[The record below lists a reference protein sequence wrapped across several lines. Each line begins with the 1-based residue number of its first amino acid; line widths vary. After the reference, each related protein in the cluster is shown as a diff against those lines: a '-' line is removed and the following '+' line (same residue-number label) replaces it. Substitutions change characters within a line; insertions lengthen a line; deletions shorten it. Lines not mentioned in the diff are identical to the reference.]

1 MAIFRINKGD
11 LIPIKEK
18 AINFEKDLQKL
29 TEQNLQTVLGL
40 DFVRTEFGLHN
51 LYIDTLAFDPE
62 NKSFVII
69 EYKKDKSFSVVDQ
82 GYAYLALML
91 NNKADFILEYNERKK
106 GNLKRSDIDWSQ
118 SRVLFLANS
127 FTRYQQSAINFK
139 DLPIELWEVKLFGND
154 TILYSQLKPSAS
166 SASIKDVSKDK
177 TIREVTKEVKVYTL
191 DDHFSRCPNNIK
203 DLFLTLQERILGIST
218 DIKEYVGKWSLP
230 YKVGY
235 LTFVY
240 VILRQSEIHLDLR
253 LSDKIELPAI
263 ATKRKVQ
270 PSDVFKIAA
279 KIKSEDDIY
288 QAITLIKGAYEE
300 TKKLVG

>member
-1 MAIFRINKGD
+1 M
-11 LIPIKEK
+11 
-18 AINFEKDLQKL
+18 
-29 TEQNLQTVLGL
+29 TEENLQTVFGL

-51 LYIDTLAFDPE
+51 LYIDTLTFDSE

-91 NNKADFILEYNERKK
+91 NNKADFILEFNERKK
-106 GNLKRSDIDWSQ
+106 GNLKRSDVDWSQ

-154 TILYSQLKPSAS
+154 TILYDQLKPSAS
-166 SASIKDVSKDK
+166 SASIRDVSKDK
-177 TIREVTKEVKVYTL
+177 TIREVTKELKVYTL
-191 DDHFSRCPNNIK
+191 DDHFSRCSSEIK
-203 DLFLTLQERILGIST
+203 DLFLILQERILGVSS
-218 DIKEYVGKWSLP
+218 DIKEYAGKWSLP

-240 VILRQSEIHLDLR
+240 VALRQSEIHLDLR
-253 LSDKIELPAI
+253 LPDKTELPTI
-263 ATKRKVQ
+263 ATRRNVKE
-270 PSDVFKIAA
+270 SEVFKIAA
-279 KIKSEDDIY
+279 KIRTEDDIY
-288 QAITLIKGAYEE
+288 QASSLIRKAYEE